1 MLKKNQTTKNKT
13 QTRVN
18 KKKSKLKK
26 IALKVTT
33 EKAFDD
39 VVSKHEKDYLY
50 ITGKTH

>member
-1 MLKKNQTTKNKT
+1 MLKKTKQQKT
-13 QTRVN
+13 KHKQEWI